1 MRRFVT
7 VFVVALASGLPLSA
21 PAATWEIDPGH
32 TSVQF
37 SVRHLMV
44 SNVRGEFGKVSGT
57 IKVDDADV
65 TKSVVEATIDVA
77 SITTRNEKRDE
88 HLRSPDFFDAA
99 KFPTITF
106 KSTKA
111 EKAAN
116 GWKLTG
122 DLTMHGVTKPVVLNV
137 EGPTPEIKDPWGNTR
152 AGAQATAKVDRQE
165 FGISWNKALD
175 SGGVTVGNEV
185 SITIDVEAV
194 KKP

>member
-7 VFVVALASGLPLSA
+7 VFVVALALGMPLSGRT
-21 PAATWEIDPGH
+21 ATWEIDPGH

-57 IKVDDADV
+57 VKVDDADV
-65 TKSVVEATIDVA
+65 TKSVIEAVIDVA
-77 SITTRNEKRDE
+77 SIDTHNAKRDE

-111 EKAAN
+111 EKSAS
-116 GWKLTG
+116 GWKVTG

-137 EGPTPEIKDPWGNTR
+137 EGPTPEIKDPWSNTR
-152 AGAQATAKVDRQE
+152 AGAQATAKIDRQD

-175 SGGVTVGNEV
+175 AGGVTVGNEV